1 MMHMEKE
8 KLVNLPKEDMLDLF
22 RRIGI
27 NEDFIDLIL
36 AEEDTAYDK
45 QVDMLEDMFAIYVSK
60 TNKMWDEIVEEK
72 ELKDVLE
79 REY

>member
-1 MMHMEKE
+1 MEKE